1 MASLH
6 DSIRKSEAKNISS
19 LKLHITNGSI
29 YKEEEIIDLSSDNAI
44 NTLNLGHTNN
54 KKNSKINRVLNTEHL
69 EGNKQNLICHHA
81 VPGEWRILL
90 YNWTLYSSYHQLYRL
105 IKINHTI
112 IFKIVICRIAWI
124 IKIMICNLTCI
135 MIRMKIILM
144 FNMNYQNDTRIWG
157 ESNHSFWKSSNWN
170 SYAPKKDIRT

>member
-1 MASLH
+1 M
-6 DSIRKSEAKNISS
+6 
-19 LKLHITNGSI
+19 
-29 YKEEEIIDLSSDNAI
+29 
-44 NTLNLGHTNN
+44 GHTNN

-144 FNMNYQNDTRIWG
+144 STWIIKMILAFGGSPTTHFGKVQIGIHMHRKKIFGHKCVCFFKRVVFFDIDTKCTAVIKQIYIIPWFGRM
-157 ESNHSFWKSSNWN
+157 
-170 SYAPKKDIRT
+170 AR